1 MTYFI
6 RNEKYVDVFTGQG
19 WDNHT
24 VFEMKRVKGKVYL
37 TKVSGPA
44 IDDGEFKTLCE
55 KLR

>member
-6 RNEKYVDVFTGQG
+6 RNEKYVDVFTGMG

-44 IDDGEFKTLCE
+44 IDDNEFKTLCE